1 MKNYVDS
8 ISRVY
13 RVINQKGFLLAI
25 NLIIDS
31 IVIKKISRRHPDI
44 TKSKNVVE
52 GNSYMASYWPSDIK
66 KALSS
71 LNLNFANMTAI
82 DLGAGKG
89 LSSIFLSKYNFKRL
103 IAIELDPELF
113 YELSNISRE
122 YKFVARHISALDFA
136 RETDVE
142 VDLIYAFNPFS
153 IETLSIFID
162 ILLERFNRPL
172 YLIYFKPQEL
182 DFFYSKYLVLKNEYY
197 RGHSANYF
205 VLCVAQK

>member
-1 MKNYVDS
+1 
-8 ISRVY
+8 
-13 RVINQKGFLLAI
+13 
-25 NLIIDS
+25 
-31 IVIKKISRRHPDI
+31 
-44 TKSKNVVE
+44 
-52 GNSYMASYWPSDIK
+52 
-66 KALSS
+66 
-71 LNLNFANMTAI
+71 
-82 DLGAGKG
+82 
-89 LSSIFLSKYNFKRL
+89 
-103 IAIELDPELF
+103 LF

-122 YKFVARHISALDFA
+122 YKFVAIHISALDFA

-153 IETLSIFID
+153 IETLSIFMD

-182 DFFYSKYLVLKNEYY
+182 DIFYSKYVVLKNEYY